1 MSERLGFDKV
11 IMQAGGIGYG
21 KANQALKSTPKEGD
35 DIVILGGENYRIGM
49 GGAAVSS
56 ADTGAF
62 STGIELN
69 AVQRSNPE
77 MQKRAANTVR
87 ALVESPE
94 NFIVSIH
101 DHGAGGHL
109 NCLSELVEDTGGHI
123 NLDALPVGDPTL
135 SDKEL
140 IGNESQERM
149 GLVVPKAHM
158 DTLKKIADRERSPMY
173 NVGTV
178 TNDHRFV
185 FESAKNGNKPMDF
198 NLEDMFGSSP
208 KTIMED
214 QTITKTYTKLDYDQK
229 HFATYLSQVL
239 KLESVACKDWLTNKV
254 DRCVGGKVA
263 KQQCVGPLQLPLN
276 NVGVMALD
284 YKSEH
289 GIATSIGHAPI
300 AALIDPTAGSRNAI
314 TEALTNI
321 IWAPLE
327 EDLKSI
333 SLSANWMWPCKN
345 SGEDARLYKAVKGIS
360 DFAIDLGI
368 NVPTGKDSLSMKQK
382 YPDGDVIIT
391 RNSYH
396 FCCRT
401 L

>member
-1 MSERLGFDKV
+1 
-11 IMQAGGIGYG
+11 
-21 KANQALKSTPKEGD
+21 
-35 DIVILGGENYRIGM
+35 M

-77 MQKRAANTVR
+77 MQKRAANTIR
-87 ALVESPE
+87 AIVESQE

-109 NCLSELVEDTGGHI
+109 NCLSELVEETGGHI
-123 NLDALPVGDPTL
+123 NLDALPIGDPTL

-149 GLVVPKAHM
+149 GLIVPNAHM

-173 NVGTV
+173 NVGKV

-214 QTITKTYTKLDYDQK
+214 QTITKTYAKLSYDQN

-254 DRCVGGKVA
+254 DRCVGGK
-263 KQQCVGPLQLPLN
+263 LLN
-276 NVGVMALD
+276 NNV
-284 YKSEH
+284 
-289 GIATSIGHAPI
+289 
-300 AALIDPTAGSRNAI
+300 
-314 TEALTNI
+314 
-321 IWAPLE
+321 
-327 EDLKSI
+327 
-333 SLSANWMWPCKN
+333 
-345 SGEDARLYKAVKGIS
+345 
-360 DFAIDLGI
+360 LGLC
-368 NVPTGKDSLSMKQK
+368 SF
-382 YPDGDVIIT
+382 
-391 RNSYH
+391 H
-396 FCCRT
+396 
-401 L
+401 